1 MVGFY
6 KDVVKK
12 GLRQIEEVPEK
23 YRQAVREL
31 IESEG

>member
-12 GLRQIEEVPEK
+12 GLRQIEDVPEK
-23 YRQAVREL
+23 YRQAVEAL
-31 IESEG
+31 LESEG

>member
-12 GLRQIEEVPEK
+12 GLRTIEEVPEK
-23 YRQAVREL
+23 YRQAVEQL
-31 IESEG
+31 LESEG